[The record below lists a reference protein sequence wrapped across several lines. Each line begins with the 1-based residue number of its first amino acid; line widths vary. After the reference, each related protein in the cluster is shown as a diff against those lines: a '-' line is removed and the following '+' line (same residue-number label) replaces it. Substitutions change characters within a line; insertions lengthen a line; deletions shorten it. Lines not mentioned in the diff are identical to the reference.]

1 MKIYNLVE
9 KELERFRKECNFTEE
24 ERECFELKARDKS
37 NQFIALKMNMSLS
50 KVTQLNKRIRQKIN
64 KVNC

>member
-37 NQFIALKMNMSLS
+37 NQFIALKMNVSLS

-64 KVNC
+64 KVN

>member
-37 NQFIALKMNMSLS
+37 NQFIALKMNVSLS

-64 KVNC
+64 KIN

>member
-1 MKIYNLVE
+1 MKIYNLIE
-9 KELERFRKECNFTEE
+9 KELEKLRTECNFTDE

-37 NQFIALKMNMSLS
+37 NQFIALKMNVSLS

-64 KVNC
+64 KVN

>member
-1 MKIYNLVE
+1 MKICNLIE
-9 KELERFRKECNFTEE
+9 KELEKLRIECNFTDD

-37 NQFIALKMNMSLS
+37 NQFIALKMNVSLS

-64 KVNC
+64 KVN

>member
-24 ERECFELKARDKS
+24 ERECFELKAKNKT
-37 NQFIALKMNMSLS
+37 NQSIAFIMNGSPS
-50 KVTQLNKRIRQKIN
+50 KVSCLTKRVKDKIL
-64 KVNC
+64 KVI

>member
-9 KELERFRKECNFTEE
+9 KELERFRKECNFTDE

-37 NQFIALKMNMSLS
+37 NQFIALKMNVSLS

-64 KVNC
+64 KVN